1 MPENNSTVSTRE
13 QILKVA
19 LRLFAVEGYR
29 QTSMDDIAREVGISK
44 PAIYHYFNGKEALFR
59 QIVDDALSFHR
70 KVIEQIAKRSL
81 TLPELIE
88 ESIKSALGVIRDT
101 PDLIRMLVRLI
112 STSEGVEEFLDV
124 HRIDSEIHQMEVE
137 LFRQAFGAEHLRPG
151 LTFESFVEF
160 FHGVLFS
167 FMARC
172 LMDPKFITP
181 DNTPVMLRDLILYG
195 ALVQPAK

>member
-1 MPENNSTVSTRE
+1 MTENNGSISTRE

-29 QTSMDDIAREVGISK
+29 QTSMEDIAREVGISK
-44 PAIYHYFNGKEALFR
+44 PAIYHYFNGKETLFR
-59 QIVDDALSFHR
+59 QIVDDALTFHR
-70 KVIEQIAKRSL
+70 KTVEEIAKQSL

-88 ESIKSALGVIRDT
+88 ESIKSSMTVIRDT

-112 STSEGVEEFLDV
+112 SSNEGVEEFLDV
-124 HRIDSEIHQMEVE
+124 HGIDCEIHQMEVE
-137 LFRQAFGAEHLRPG
+137 IFRRAFGAEQLRPG
-151 LTFESFVEF
+151 LNLETFVEF

-172 LMDPKFITP
+172 LMEPTFISQENMP
-181 DNTPVMLRDLILYG
+181 AILRDLILYG